1 MSVEVSIS
9 ISQYLGAMKSHRT
22 IRDCVVVVLNLH
34 RFVKRNS
41 LGSKSPL
48 ADVSL
53 SWPTHSVQLSLT
65 SARGRFAYPGALCT
79 FLECQNLGK
88 LEERII
94 LLLSCNCV
102 SFSGAESLRID
113 LRMCR
118 THGLVSA
125 KE

>member
-1 MSVEVSIS
+1 M
-9 ISQYLGAMKSHRT
+9 SQYLGAMKSHRT

-41 LGSKSPL
+41 LVSKSPP

-53 SWPTHSVQLSLT
+53 IWPTHSVQLSLT
-65 SARGRFAYPGALCT
+65 SARGRFAYPGARGLCT
-79 FLECQNLGK
+79 FWERPNLGT

-94 LLLSCNCV
+94 LMLSCNCV
-102 SFSGAESLRID
+102 SCFGAESLRID